1 MTIIQLHKWYLCWG
15 RRHQMVRK
23 SPVYGVL
30 GDDGHHFT
38 PLLTPAGEQFVARI
52 ARTNIRHGAS
62 QGDLPVSL
70 HLDTHEDE
78 WELVDEWPDKVCAA
92 VAKMALLDG

>member
-30 GDDGHHFT
+30 GGDVNYFT

-52 ARTNIRHGAS
+52 ARTHGTG
-62 QGDLPVSL
+62 QGDLPVSFQ
-70 HLDTHEDE
+70 LDTHEDE
-78 WELVDEWPDKVCAA
+78 WELVDEWPDEVYAA